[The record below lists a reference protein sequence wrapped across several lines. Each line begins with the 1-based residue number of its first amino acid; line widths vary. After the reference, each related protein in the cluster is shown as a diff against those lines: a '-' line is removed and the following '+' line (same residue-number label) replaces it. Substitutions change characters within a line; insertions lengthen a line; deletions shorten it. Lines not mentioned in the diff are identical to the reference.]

1 MAILL
6 LGSLVISNSQHVDL
20 KPESLWHGVTSHRRY
35 FIVLLILLDLPWPR
49 AAVEDHQLV
58 IKSLIN
64 YKKAF
69 GRFATV
75 RWELLLHHAAVE
87 WLRWFSEALF

>member
-1 MAILL
+1 MILWELL
-6 LGSLVISNSQHVDL
+6 LH
-20 KPESLWHGVTSHRRY
+20 
-35 FIVLLILLDLPWPR
+35 R

-87 WLRWFSEALF
+87 LLSLITDALY